1 MAYDDTSYYGDLICD
16 EYDEQN
22 NFINPPSPTGYYIY
36 HILGDS
42 FDLMSDACT
51 KFLNDFS
58 ILTADSSSLDKFW
71 GVSYNLPR
79 PQLPSS
85 ERLLTDD
92 EYRVYLYLRNCRL
105 LTRED
110 ILINATKCFGV
121 DDYEIYFTEETNYL
135 SATDHTIY
143 SSRVTEESNL
153 GKNLDDVSDDY
164 VIDFA
169 DSDDDVVHL
178 IEGGLSET
186 SETIQ
191 VINIPHNSW
200 DSEFL
205 EYVSQFLSVKGNLK
219 VREYQL

>member
-1 MAYDDTSYYGDLICD
+1 M
-16 EYDEQN
+16 
-22 NFINPPSPTGYYIY
+22 
-36 HILGDS
+36 
-42 FDLMSDACT
+42 
-51 KFLNDFS
+51 
-58 ILTADSSSLDKFW
+58 
-71 GVSYNLPR
+71 
-79 PQLPSS
+79 
-85 ERLLTDD
+85 
-92 EYRVYLYLRNCRL
+92 
-105 LTRED
+105 
-110 ILINATKCFGV
+110 
-121 DDYEIYFTEETNYL
+121 

-143 SSRVTEESNL
+143 SSRETEESNL
-153 GKNLDDVSDDY
+153 GKNLDDVSGDY

-219 VREYQL
+219 VREYSL